1 MNSDFLQLLWRDS
14 AENVAKLGL
23 VSIVSGVFQGLVV
36 VIING
41 AAEELPAQTM
51 NFWFLS
57 LFVTCIAGFIYTR
70 RFTMTRSIKI
80 VQDIII
86 DMRINLADKIRRAGL
101 LPIEQ
106 MGETRLYTTIVENTD
121 IIFEA
126 TKSMSN
132 AGASLIMIIFS
143 FGYIYYISP
152 AAFFLSMVIIA
163 SGIVV
168 YTINQGKSNE
178 ELWATME
185 KEKEFS
191 EYLSHLIR
199 GFKEVKMNSARSE
212 DLFENYLK
220 KSSDAARDLRLQSE
234 TRFIQNYV
242 FSQISFYILLGS
254 IVFVLPQFSFFDHAV
269 IIDLIAVNLFI
280 VGPLGVVI
288 DTLPL
293 VAKADVAVRTLNELD
308 RQLTEADDSKNTVET
323 SLVKEK
329 NTFDEIVYKGLRFT
343 YGNSNGSQFGVGP
356 MDLTIKSGELIF
368 IVGGNGSGKST
379 LMKLMIGLYYP
390 GAGSIRVDDVK
401 IDESNYAHFRDLFS
415 IIFTDFYLFDRLYGL
430 KDVQEEAV
438 LKFIAK
444 MNLSDKTGFQDGRF
458 TQTRLST
465 GQKKRLGLIVSY
477 LENKPV
483 LAFDEVA
490 ADQDP
495 TFREYFYEV
504 VLKEL
509 KEMGKTIILIS
520 HDDRYFHVADRV
532 LKMDYG
538 RFIDLN
544 KGHRR
549 ERVEQH
555 EKDFF

>member
-1 MNSDFLQLLWRDS
+1 MNSDFLQLLWRGS
-14 AENVAKLGL
+14 GKTVTRLGL
-23 VSIVSGVFQGLVV
+23 VSVVSGVFQGLVV

-41 AAEELPAQTM
+41 AADELPAQTM

-57 LFVTCIAGFIYTR
+57 LFVICITGFIYTR
-70 RFTMTRSIKI
+70 RFTMTRSIKM

-86 DMRINLADKIRRAGL
+86 DMRINLADKVRRAGL

-106 MGETRLYTTIVENTD
+106 MGETRLYTTIVENTE

-132 AGASLIMIIFS
+132 AGASLIMILFS
-143 FGYIYYISP
+143 FGYIYYLSP
-152 AAFFLSMVIIA
+152 MAFLLSVIIIA
-163 SGIVV
+163 GGMSV
-168 YTINQGKSNE
+168 YMMNQGKSNE
-178 ELWATME
+178 DLWATME

-191 EYLSHLIR
+191 EYLSHLIK
-199 GFKEVKMNSARSE
+199 GFKEVKMNSARSD

-220 KSSDAARDLRLQSE
+220 QSSDAARHLRQRSE
-234 TRFIQNYV
+234 NRFISNYV
-242 FSQISFYILLGS
+242 SSQISFYMLLGS
-254 IVFVLPQFSFFDHAV
+254 IVFVLPQFSFFTHAV

-280 VGPLGVVI
+280 VGPLGIVI
-288 DTLPL
+288 DSVPL

-308 RQLTEADDSKNTVET
+308 RQLTEADDSRNTAEK
-323 SLVKEK
+323 SLLRGKT
-329 NTFDEIVYKGLRFT
+329 TFDEIVYKGVQFT
-343 YGNSNGSQFGVGP
+343 YSNSNGSQFGVGP
-356 MDLTIKSGELIF
+356 MDLTIKSGELLF

-379 LMKLMIGLYYP
+379 LMKLMIGLYYQD
-390 GAGSIRVDDVK
+390 AGSIRVDDVK
-401 IDESNYAHFRDLFS
+401 VDESNYAHFRDLFS

-430 KDVQEEAV
+430 KDVDEEAV
-438 LKFIAK
+438 LTLLAK
-444 MNLSDKTGFQDGRF
+444 MSLSDKTGFKDGRF

-477 LENKPV
+477 LEDKPV

-495 TFREYFYEV
+495 TFREYFYSV

-509 KEMGKTIILIS
+509 KEMGKTIIIIS

-532 LKMDYG
+532 LRMDYG
-538 RFIDLN
+538 KFVI
-544 KGHRR
+544 
-549 ERVEQH
+549 
-555 EKDFF
+555 

>member
-1 MNSDFLQLLWRDS
+1 MNSDFLQLLWRES
-14 AENVAKLGL
+14 ERNVVKLGL
-23 VSIVSGVFQGLVV
+23 VSVVSGVFQGLVV

-41 AAEELPAQTM
+41 AADEVPAQNM

-57 LFVTCIAGFIYTR
+57 LFVICITGFIYTR
-70 RFTMTRSIKI
+70 RFTMTRSIKM

-86 DMRINLADKIRRAGL
+86 DMRINLADKVRRAGL

-106 MGETRLYTTIVENTD
+106 MGETRLYTTIVENTE

-132 AGASLIMIIFS
+132 AGASLIMILFS

-152 AAFFLSMVIIA
+152 AAFLLSAVIIA
-163 SGIVV
+163 SGMVV
-168 YTINQGKSNE
+168 YLMNQGKSNE

-191 EYLSHLIR
+191 EYLSHLIK
-199 GFKEVKMNSARSE
+199 GFKEVKMNSARSD

-220 KSSDAARDLRLQSE
+220 QSSDASRNLRQLSE
-234 TRFIQNYV
+234 NRFIGNYV

-254 IVFVLPQFSFFDHAV
+254 IVFVLPQFSFFTHAV

-293 VAKADVAVRTLNELD
+293 VAKADVAVRTLNDLNT
-308 RQLTEADDSKNTVET
+308 QLTEADDSKHTADE
-323 SLVKEK
+323 SLLKEK
-329 NTFDEIVYKGLRFT
+329 TTFEEIVYKGLCFT
-343 YGNSNGSQFGVGP
+343 YGNSNGSQFAVGP
-356 MDLTIKSGELIF
+356 MDLTIKSGEVLF
-368 IVGGNGSGKST
+368 VVGGNGSGKST
-379 LMKLMIGLYYP
+379 LMKLMIGLYYQD
-390 GAGSIRVDDVK
+390 AGSIRVDDILV
-401 IDESNYAHFRDLFS
+401 DESNYAHFRDLFS

-438 LKFIAK
+438 LKLLGK
-444 MNLSDKTGFQDGRF
+444 MKLSDKTGFQDGRF

-495 TFREYFYEV
+495 AFREYFYEV

-532 LKMDYG
+532 MRMDYG
-538 RFIDLN
+538 KFVPL
-544 KGHRR
+544 KSTAPLGKS
-549 ERVEQH
+549 ETP
-555 EKDFF
+555 